1 MTNVVA
7 IEDLGPAA
15 EGEGGFLTLLSRRYR
30 NMYANGEVSRPYVYE
45 YIHRRGYDAVAIA
58 LYCVLDGI
66 PHMGYRPGIRVP
78 VYFRNKLT
86 LPLPDGRRYLFI
98 PEAVAGSLEPQDAGI
113 AGFLARVIAEVDEEA
128 GFSIRPDEIEPL
140 GSGFF
145 PSHGQS
151 SEKIHLCAARVDL
164 SARKD
169 AAGDGSVNESDAPPV
184 IFAPLRDILLSC
196 AAGEIEDPKIE
207 VLANRLSTL
216 LGYVP
221 VLGRYADDAESE
233 AQRPFQAAMSR
244 AGFASVRDEKAG
256 SEEAR

>member
-1 MTNVVA
+1 MTNVIA

-15 EGEGGFLTLLSRRYR
+15 EGEGGFLTLLRRRYR
-30 NMYANGEVSRPYVYE
+30 NRYENGEVSRPYVYE

-58 LYCVLDGI
+58 LYCVLGGV

-78 VYFRNKLT
+78 VYFRSKLA
-86 LPLPDGRRYLFI
+86 LPLPDERQYLFI
-98 PEAVAGSLEPQDAGI
+98 PEAVAGSLEPRDRGV
-113 AGFLARVIAEVDEEA
+113 AGFLARVVAEVEEEA
-128 GFSIRPDEIEPL
+128 GFSIRPEEIEPL

-151 SEKIHLCAARVDL
+151 SEKVHLCAARVDL

-169 AAGDGSVNESDAPPV
+169 AKGDGSVNESDAPPV
-184 IFAPLRDILLSC
+184 IFAPLRDILLAC

-216 LGYVP
+216 LGYIP
-221 VLGRYADDAESE
+221 VLGRYARDGERE

-244 AGFASVRDEKAG
+244 AGFASVRDEKPCP
-256 SEEAR
+256 EEKR